1 MRALLLAAL
10 LVAAGPAKSAELDVE
25 AARRAHRVASSV
37 MSPFCPG
44 RTLADCPSPDAA
56 ALRRDVR
63 ALLDAGA
70 SEEQVRERL
79 EARFGEEVAAVPRSA
94 FAWLFPIVVL
104 VVGAGALAIALARLA
119 RPARAS
125 SSAPLDPALEA
136 ALDAELER
144 ELR

>member
-1 MRALLLAAL
+1 MPGLALAVLLAAAG
-10 LVAAGPAKSAELDVE
+10 VATSAELDVE

-56 ALRRDVR
+56 ALRHDVR

-70 SEEQVRERL
+70 TEEQVRERL

-94 FAWLFPIVVL
+94 FAWLFPVVVL
-104 VVGAGALAIALARLA
+104 VVGAGAVAVAIARLA
-119 RPARAS
+119 RPARVSAP
-125 SSAPLDPALEA
+125 APLDPALEA
-136 ALDAELER
+136 ALDAEIER